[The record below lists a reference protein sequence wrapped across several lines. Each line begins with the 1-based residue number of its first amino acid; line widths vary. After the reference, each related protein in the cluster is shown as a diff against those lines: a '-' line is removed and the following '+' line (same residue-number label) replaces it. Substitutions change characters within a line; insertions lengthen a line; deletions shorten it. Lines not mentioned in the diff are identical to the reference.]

1 MRKLRPLLLASV
13 AAFVLSA
20 CDDKNDIA
28 SEFIRD
34 EAQCASQSDASACRQ
49 ALADARTAHQRTA
62 PAFANASACE
72 ERFGADNC
80 QLVTD
85 IRPTAEQLAAAAGD
99 AVPAAATAAAQAPQ
113 QLQQASGG
121 WFMPLLTGY
130 MLGRMMG
137 GGMMAQPLYRD
148 TNNRAYSGTK
158 PMGRFDDRVMPPP
171 RPVGQAAAMPRGPQQ
186 AAGVPVQERRAATA
200 PVQRGGFG
208 MSGGGRASGG

>member
-13 AAFVLSA
+13 AALALAA

-34 EAQCASQSDASACRQ
+34 EAQCASQPDASACRQ
-49 ALADARTAHQRTA
+49 ALADARIAHQRTA
-62 PAFANASACE
+62 PAFASQSACE
-72 ERFGADNC
+72 ERFGAANC

-85 IRPTAEQLAAAAGD
+85 VRPTAEQLAAGD
-99 AVPAAATAAAQAPQ
+99 AVPAAAGQATQ
-113 QLQQASGG
+113 QVQQASGG

-137 GGMMAQPLYRD
+137 GGMSAQPLYRD

-158 PMGRFDDRVMPPP
+158 PMGRFDDRLMPPP
-171 RPVGQAAAMPRGPQQ
+171 RPVGQADAMPRGPQQ
-186 AAGVPVQERRAATA
+186 AAGAPVQERRAATA

-208 MSGGGRASGG
+208 MSGGGRAAGG